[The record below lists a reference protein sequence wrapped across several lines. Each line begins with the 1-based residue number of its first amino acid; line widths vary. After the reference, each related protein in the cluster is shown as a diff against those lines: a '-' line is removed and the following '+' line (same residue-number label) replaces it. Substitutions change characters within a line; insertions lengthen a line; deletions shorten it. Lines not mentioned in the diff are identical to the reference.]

1 MPNLGACDVDR
12 VERTRDRIARR
23 RRPTVHDFVEYRR
36 TRDPRRRDRIVE
48 GHAGLAYAIARSFA
62 DGRAELE
69 DLEQV
74 ALLALVEAIERF
86 DPSLGIAFSTFAT
99 PTISG
104 NLKRYFRDRTWALR
118 PPRSVQERYL
128 EVNATVERLTG
139 CLRRLPT
146 LDEVAA
152 DGSWSVGDVREAMQA
167 GQVHRRHETLGGL
180 DADTAVELAMID
192 DELAD
197 VELRLI
203 TDRLLECLAEN
214 ERKVV
219 EMRFYDDLAQSAIGR
234 RLGVS
239 QMTVSR
245 LLAAALARLRGA
257 ATDPALSHH

>member
-1 MPNLGACDVDR
+1 
-12 VERTRDRIARR
+12 
-23 RRPTVHDFVEYRR
+23 
-36 TRDPRRRDRIVE
+36 
-48 GHAGLAYAIARSFA
+48 
-62 DGRAELE
+62 
-69 DLEQV
+69 
-74 ALLALVEAIERF
+74 
-86 DPSLGIAFSTFAT
+86 
-99 PTISG
+99 
-104 NLKRYFRDRTWALR
+104 
-118 PPRSVQERYL
+118 
-128 EVNATVERLTG
+128 
-139 CLRRLPT
+139 
-146 LDEVAA
+146 
-152 DGSWSVGDVREAMQA
+152 MQA

-257 ATDPALSHH
+257 ATDPALLHH